1 MPLVGHAIRPN
12 LRLCSP
18 AVSAL
23 TCGFGIE
30 DLRNVFIKK
39 LLTRHVLCDNAL
51 VKRASGSM
59 HIDDTS
65 RQYVTA
71 GGERH
76 VTRCLLLR
84 RSYRDEN
91 GKPRNETL
99 ANLSALPDNAIA
111 ALKLAL
117 KGATLVE
124 ADSVFEVERSLP
136 HGNVAAAHIMA
147 GKLGLQ
153 ALLGPP
159 CMDRDIAYA
168 LIVSQALRP
177 KSKLSTVRWWNSG
190 DTTLASDLGIAG
202 VTTDD
207 VYDAMDWLLAQKG
220 KIEKKLAR
228 RHLREGGLAMY
239 DLSSSWVEGTC
250 CELAAFG
257 HSRDAKRGRMQIEYG
272 LLTDPGGRPVGI
284 DLFKGNTA
292 DAIAF
297 KTAVDKARKDF
308 GLKELVFVG
317 DRGMITKTRIED
329 LRKVEGAGWV
339 TALKAPDIAALAADG
354 GPLQMSLFD
363 TQNFAEVTHPDYP
376 GERLVCCRNPALAE
390 SRRLKREA
398 LLAATEA
405 DLAKIQKSV
414 AAGRLKNKD
423 KIGVRV
429 GKVIG
434 KHKVGKH
441 FTWQITDSGFSYQ
454 RDEEKIAAE
463 AALDGIYVI
472 RTTITAETTDAPG
485 VVRTY
490 KNLKYV
496 ERDFKT
502 IKTGDLDIRPIR
514 HYLPG
519 RVEAHLLICM
529 LAAYLTWHLHKAFA
543 PLTFTDEDI
552 PQPADPVAPAQRS
565 PRATVKD
572 AVKETPDGLPL
583 YRYRDLLEHLETLDR
598 QVINF
603 AGQHIEKLT
612 TPTPVQARAFDLLG
626 SPVPVRLT

>member
-1 MPLVGHAIRPN
+1 
-12 LRLCSP
+12 
-18 AVSAL
+18 
-23 TCGFGIE
+23 
-30 DLRNVFIKK
+30 
-39 LLTRHVLCDNAL
+39 
-51 VKRASGSM
+51 M

-111 ALKLAL
+111 ALRLAL
-117 KGATLVE
+117 KGATLVDAE
-124 ADSVFEVERSLP
+124 SVFDVERSVP
-136 HGNVAAAHIMA
+136 HGNVAAAHVMA
-147 GKLGLQ
+147 GKLGLRS
-153 ALLGPP
+153 LLGPP
-159 CMDRDIAYA
+159 CRQRDIAYA
-168 LIVSQALRP
+168 LILSRAVRP
-177 KSKLSTVRWWNSG
+177 KSKLSTVRWWNAG
-190 DTTLASDLGIAG
+190 DTTLAADFGMAG
-202 VTTDD
+202 ASTDD

-220 KIEKKLAR
+220 KIEKRLAR
-228 RHLREGGLAMY
+228 RHLQEGGIAMY
-239 DLSSSWVEGTC
+239 DLSSSWVEGTR

-257 HSRDAKRGRMQIEYG
+257 YSRDSKRGRAQIEYG
-272 LLTDPGGRPVGI
+272 LLTDPEGLPVGI

-297 KTAVDKARKDF
+297 TTAVDKVRKDF

-329 LRKVEGAGWV
+329 LRALEGAGWV

-363 TQNFAEVTHPDYP
+363 TQNFAEITHPDYP

-405 DLAKIQKSV
+405 DLEKIQKSV

-463 AALDGIYVI
+463 AKLDGIYVI
-472 RTTITAETTDAPG
+472 RTTMTAETTDAPG

-502 IKTGDLDIRPIR
+502 IKIDDLDIRPIR
-514 HYLPG
+514 HYLTG

-529 LAAYLTWHLHKAFA
+529 LAAYLTWHLRKAFA

-552 PQPADPVAPAQRS
+552 PQPADPVIPRS
-565 PRATVKD
+565 GRPGPR
-572 AVKETPDGLPL
+572 
-583 YRYRDLLEHLETLDR
+583 
-598 QVINF
+598 
-603 AGQHIEKLT
+603 
-612 TPTPVQARAFDLLG
+612 
-626 SPVPVRLT
+626 

>member
-1 MPLVGHAIRPN
+1 
-12 LRLCSP
+12 
-18 AVSAL
+18 
-23 TCGFGIE
+23 
-30 DLRNVFIKK
+30 
-39 LLTRHVLCDNAL
+39 
-51 VKRASGSM
+51 M

-71 GGERH
+71 GGERR

-84 RSYRDEN
+84 RSYRDAN

-111 ALKLAL
+111 ALRLAL
-117 KGATLVE
+117 KGATLVDAE
-124 ADSVFEVERSLP
+124 SAFDVERSIP
-136 HGNVAAAHIMA
+136 HGNVAAAHVMA
-147 GKLGLQ
+147 EKLGLRS
-153 ALLGPP
+153 LLGPP
-159 CMDRDIAYA
+159 SKYRDIAYA
-168 LIVSQALRP
+168 LILSRAVRP
-177 KSKLSTVRWWNSG
+177 KSKLSTVRWWNTG
-190 DTTLASDLGIAG
+190 DTTLAADLGVAAA
-202 VTTDD
+202 TTDD
-207 VYDAMDWLLAQKG
+207 VYDAMDWLLAEKG

-228 RHLREGGLAMY
+228 RHLREGGIAMY
-239 DLSSSWVEGTC
+239 DLSSSWVEGSC
-250 CELAAFG
+250 CGLAAFG
-257 HSRDAKRGRMQIEYG
+257 YSRDGKRGRAQIEYG
-272 LLTDPGGRPVGI
+272 LLTDPEGRPVGI
-284 DLFKGNTA
+284 DIFPGNTA

-297 KTAVDKARKDF
+297 KTAVDKVRKDF
-308 GLKELVFVG
+308 GLKELVFAG
-317 DRGMITKTRIED
+317 DRGMITKTRIAD
-329 LRKVEGAGWV
+329 LRKLAGAGWV

-354 GPLQMSLFD
+354 GPLQLSLFD
-363 TQNFAEVTHPDYP
+363 EQNLAEISHPDYP
-376 GERLVCCRNPALAE
+376 GERLVCCRNPALAG

-405 DLAKIQKSV
+405 DLEKIQASV
-414 AAGRLKNKD
+414 AAGRLKDTD

-441 FTWQITDSGFSYQ
+441 FTWEITGGGFTFH
-454 RDEEKIAAE
+454 RDEEKITAE
-463 AALDGIYVI
+463 ARLDGIYVI
-472 RTTITAETTDAPG
+472 RTTMTADTADAPG

-502 IKTGDLDIRPIR
+502 IKIDDLDIRPIR
-514 HYLPG
+514 HYLAG

-529 LAAYLTWHLHKAFA
+529 LAAHLTWHLRKAFA

-552 PQPADPVAPAQRS
+552 PEPADPVIPARRS
-565 PRATVKD
+565 LQAAVKD
-572 AVKETPDGLPL
+572 AVKETTDGLTL
-583 YRYRDLLEHLETLDR
+583 YRYRDLLEHLATLDR

-603 AGQHIEKLT
+603 AGQQIEKIT

>member
-1 MPLVGHAIRPN
+1 MKISEMYSLN
-12 LRLCSP
+12 C
-18 AVSAL
+18 
-23 TCGFGIE
+23 CGFSTGLW
-30 DLRNVFIKK
+30 D
-39 LLTRHVLCDNAL
+39 TDL

-65 RQYVTA
+65 RQYVKA
-71 GGERH
+71 GGERR

-111 ALKLAL
+111 ALRLAL
-117 KGATLVE
+117 KGATLVDAE
-124 ADSVFEVERSLP
+124 SVFDVERSVP
-136 HGNVAAAHIMA
+136 HGNVAAAHVMA
-147 GKLGLQ
+147 QSLGLRS
-153 ALLGPP
+153 LLGPP
-159 CMDRDIAYA
+159 CKDRDIAYA
-168 LIVSQALRP
+168 LIVSQAVRP

-202 VTTDD
+202 VATDD

-228 RHLREGGLAMY
+228 QHLREGGIAMY

-257 HSRDAKRGRMQIEYG
+257 HSRDGKRGRMQIEYG
-272 LLTDPGGRPVGI
+272 LLTDPEGRPIGI

-297 KTAVDKARKDF
+297 TTAVDKVRKDF

-317 DRGMITKTRIED
+317 DRGMITKTRIAD
-329 LRKVEGAGWV
+329 LRKLEGAGWV

-354 GPLQMSLFD
+354 GPLQLSLFD
-363 TQNFAEVTHPDYP
+363 TQNFAEITHPDYP

-405 DLAKIQKSV
+405 DLEKIRASV
-414 AAGRLKNKD
+414 AAGRLKD
-423 KIGVRV
+423 PEKIGVRI

-441 FTWQITDSGFSYQ
+441 FTWEITNGRFSYQ
-454 RDEEKIAAE
+454 RDDEKIAIE
-463 AALDGIYVI
+463 ANLDGIYVI
-472 RTTITAETTDAPG
+472 RTTMTAEAADAHT
-485 VVRTY
+485 VVGTY

-502 IKTGDLDIRPIR
+502 IKIDDLDVRPIR
-514 HYLPG
+514 HYLAG

-529 LAAYLTWHLHKAFA
+529 LAAYLTWHLRKAFA
-543 PLTFTDEDI
+543 PLTFTDEEI
-552 PQPADPVAPAQRS
+552 PRPADPVIPARRS
-565 PRATVKD
+565 PRAAAKD
-572 AVKETPDGLPL
+572 AVKETPDRLPL
-583 YRYRDLLEHLETLDR
+583 YRYRDLLEHLATLDR
-598 QVINF
+598 QAINF
-603 AGQHIEKLT
+603 AGQETEKIT
-612 TPTPVQARAFDLLG
+612 TPTPVQARAFGLLG

>member
-1 MPLVGHAIRPN
+1 M
-12 LRLCSP
+12 
-18 AVSAL
+18 
-23 TCGFGIE
+23 
-30 DLRNVFIKK
+30 
-39 LLTRHVLCDNAL
+39 HV
-51 VKRASGSM
+51 
-59 HIDDTS
+59 DDTS

-71 GGERH
+71 GGERR

-99 ANLSALPDNAIA
+99 ANVSALPDNAIA
-111 ALKLAL
+111 ALRLAL
-117 KGATLVE
+117 KGATLVDAE
-124 ADSVFEVERSLP
+124 SAFEVERSVP
-136 HGNVAAAHIMA
+136 HGNVAAAHVMA
-147 GKLGLQ
+147 EKLGVRSM
-153 ALLGPP
+153 LGPP
-159 CMDRDIAYA
+159 SKDRDIAYA
-168 LIVSQALRP
+168 LILSRAVRP
-177 KSKLSTVRWWNSG
+177 KSKLSTVRWWNAG
-190 DTTLASDLGIAG
+190 DTTLAADLGVAG
-202 VTTDD
+202 AGTDD

-228 RHLREGGLAMY
+228 RHLKEGGIAMY
-239 DLSSSWVEGTC
+239 DLSSSWVEGSC

-257 HSRDAKRGRMQIEYG
+257 YSRDGKRGRAQIEYG
-272 LLTDPGGRPVGI
+272 LLTDPDGRPVGI

-297 KTAVDKARKDF
+297 KTATGKVRTDF

-317 DRGMITKTRIED
+317 DRGMITKTRIAG
-329 LRKVEGAGWV
+329 LRALEGAGWV

-363 TQNFAEVTHPDYP
+363 TQDFAEVTHPDYP

-390 SRRLKREA
+390 SRRLKRES

-405 DLAKIQKSV
+405 DLEKIRKSV
-414 AAGRLKNKD
+414 EAGRLADKD

-429 GKVIG
+429 GKIIG

-441 FTWQITDSGFSYQ
+441 FTWQITGDGFSYS
-454 RDEEKIAAE
+454 RDEDKIAAE
-463 AALDGIYVI
+463 ARLDGIYVI
-472 RTTITAETTDAPG
+472 RTTINAETADAPG

-502 IKTGDLDIRPIR
+502 IKIDDLDVRPIR
-514 HYLPG
+514 HYLAG

-529 LAAYLTWHLHKAFA
+529 LAAYLTWHLRQAFA

-552 PQPADPVAPAQRS
+552 PQPADPVIPARRS
-565 PRATVKD
+565 PRAAVKD

-583 YRYRDLLEHLETLDR
+583 YRYRDLLEHLATLDR

-603 AGQHIEKLT
+603 AGQHIEKIT

-626 SPVPVRLT
+626 SAVPVRLT